1 MSGAEIRDR
10 LIAFGITP
18 VTTRHRDEE
27 VVFVGCPDLPAVAI
41 VKQHGGRWSR
51 TLGGWYLSRSKL
63 LLEKLV
69 RSIASANSVN
79 IDPPELADMQRM
91 LELKG
96 YSPNTIR
103 NYLSAFSLFL
113 DHHYGK
119 DIPQLSKQDI
129 EEYLLF
135 LTRERKYSEAAIHSM
150 VNSVKFY
157 YERVLRK
164 PKEYYSIERPKKP
177 LQLPKV
183 LGERELTALFNAL
196 TNKKH
201 KAILFTAYS
210 AGLRV
215 SEVVR
220 LQLKHIDSS
229 RMQIFVE
236 RSKGK
241 KDRYVMLSPVLL
253 DLLREYIKSCKVRP
267 LKYLFES
274 EQPGVP
280 YAARTAQKVF
290 QRARERAGIQK
301 TVSFHSLR
309 HSFAT
314 HLLESG
320 VDIRFI
326 KELLGHFDIKTTE
339 RYLHV
344 RKEQLVQISSP
355 IDALW
360 KKGDIKG

>member
-1 MSGAEIRDR
+1 MNA
-10 LIAFGITP
+10 
-18 VTTRHRDEE
+18 
-27 VVFVGCPDLPAVAI
+27 
-41 VKQHGGRWSR
+41 
-51 TLGGWYLSRSKL
+51 WYLPRSKT

-69 RSIASANSVN
+69 RMIAASLSVN
-79 IDPPELADMQRM
+79 IDPPELIMMRRT

-96 YSPNTIR
+96 YSTNTIR
-103 NYLSAFSLFL
+103 SYTGCFSLFL
-113 DHHYGK
+113 DFFYGGK
-119 DIPQLSKQDI
+119 DVAVLSKQDI
-129 EEYLLF
+129 EDYLLY
-135 LTRERKYSEAAIHSM
+135 LAKERKYSEGAIHSM

-157 YERVLRK
+157 YEQVLGKQR
-164 PKEYYSIERPKKP
+164 ELYQVERPRKP

-183 LGERELTALFNAL
+183 LGETELSRLFNAL
-196 TNKKH
+196 ANKKH

-215 SEVVR
+215 SEVVA

-229 RMQIFVE
+229 RMQLFVE

-253 DLLREYIKSCKVRP
+253 DVLRAYIKGCKVRP
-267 LKYLFES
+267 VKYLFES
-274 EQPGVP
+274 DKPGEA
-280 YAARTAQKVF
+280 YSARTTQKIF
-290 QRARERAGIQK
+290 QRAKERAGISK
-301 TVSFHSLR
+301 DVSFHSLR

-320 VDIRFI
+320 VDIRYI

-344 RKEQLVQISSP
+344 RKEQLVQIASP

-360 KKGDIKG
+360 KKGDIRW